1 MILSEKEIREYIN
14 TGKLIIDPLKGD
26 TIREN
31 GLDLRLGNRIARLR
45 NANDILDIKSTEIK
59 NYYIFEEG
67 DSFVINP
74 MEKVLIHTLEY
85 IKMPGDVIG
94 LINLRSSYARLGI
107 TIPPTVVDAKFEG
120 QLTIGLMGSS
130 FPIRLYP
137 GERIIHLIL
146 VKLSSLTRPYKGK
159 YLRQRGIKL
168 PIFND

>member
-14 TGKLIIDPLKGD
+14 SGKLIIDPLKED

-31 GLDLRLGNRIARLR
+31 GLDLRLGNRIARLK
-45 NANDILDIKSTEIK
+45 NANDVLDIKSTEIK
-59 NYYIFEEG
+59 NYYIFEES
-67 DSFVINP
+67 DSFIINP

-85 IKMPGDVIG
+85 IKMPEDVIG

-107 TIPPTVVDAKFEG
+107 IIPPTIVDAKFEG

-146 VKLSSLTRPYKGK
+146 AKLSSPTRPYKGK
-159 YLRQRGIKL
+159 YLGQRGIKL